1 MTDPWRLDP
10 RENFI
15 VPIRLNLFHSNRSES
30 ARASASDKTSEGD
43 AGYRLG
49 SNKTRAKVYFADRF
63 SRYNKRVI
71 AYFGMLSKRASARR
85 SKGTKHHGIYRA
97 REL

>member
-15 VPIRLNLFHSNRSES
+15 VPIRLNLFHRIEASQP
-30 ARASASDKTSEGD
+30 ARVRAIRRAKETR
-43 AGYRLG
+43 YRLG